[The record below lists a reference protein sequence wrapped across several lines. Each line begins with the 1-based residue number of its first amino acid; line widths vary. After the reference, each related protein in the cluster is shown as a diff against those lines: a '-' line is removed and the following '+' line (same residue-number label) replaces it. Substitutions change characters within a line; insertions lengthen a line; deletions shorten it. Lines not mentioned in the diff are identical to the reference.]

1 MDKVRVGWV
10 GLGGRG
16 YSVIKMV
23 LDTMDDIEI
32 LGVCDLYEDRTEA
45 GRKLVE
51 DKTGKSPLAVT
62 DYRRLLEVKEIDAIV
77 TPSAWEAHVDI
88 CIDSMLAGKY
98 VATEVG
104 GAYSIEQCWQLVRT
118 YERTKVPCM
127 MLENCC
133 YGKEEMTVLNMI
145 KKGIFGELVHCEGGY
160 RHDLRDEVARGEEIR
175 HYRLRNYMHR
185 NGELYQTHELGP
197 IAKYLD
203 INRGNR
209 MTMLTSMSSK
219 AAGLHEWLNSPAAD
233 GHDVAKKQANYKF
246 NQGDVVTTMIKCANG
261 ETITLTHDTTL
272 PRIYSRANLVQGT
285 KGMWMEDKHGIYITG
300 TQSGSEWS
308 HKWIDINEYYAEHLH
323 PVWQGYEAVGGH
335 GGMDYLVLR
344 AFFEAVKA
352 QTQTPID
359 VYDTA
364 AWMSITPLSE
374 DSIAC
379 GSMPVAIPD
388 FTNGKWT
395 HREPPVRG
403 KYCLDEVCE

>member
-16 YSVIKMV
+16 RGLLEMV
-23 LDTMDDIEI
+23 LNTMPDVDIV
-32 LGVCDLYEDRTEA
+32 GVCDLYEDRTEA

-51 DKTGKSPLAVT
+51 EKRGVNPLTVT
-62 DYRRLLEVKEIDAIV
+62 DYRRLLERDDIDAII
-77 TPSAWEAHVDI
+77 TPSAWEAHVDV

-104 GAYSIEQCWQLVRT
+104 GAYSVEQCWELVRT
-118 YERTKVPCM
+118 YERTRVPCM

-145 KKGIFGELVHCEGGY
+145 KQGLFGELIHCEGGY
-160 RHDLRDEVARGEEIR
+160 EHDLRDEVALGNVNR
-175 HYRLRNYMHR
+175 HYRLRNYKNR
-185 NGELYQTHELGP
+185 CGELYPTHELGP
-197 IAKYLD
+197 IAKYLN

-209 MTMLTSMSSK
+209 MVMLTAMASK
-219 AAGLHEWLNSPAAD
+219 SAGLHTWINEKKGAD
-233 GHDVAKKQANYKF
+233 FENANTTF
-246 NQGDVVTTMIKCANG
+246 CEGDVVTTCIKCAHG
-261 ETITLTHDTTL
+261 ETIVLTHDTTL
-272 PRIYSRANLVQGT
+272 PRPYSRGNRVQGT
-285 KGMWMEDKHGIYITG
+285 KGIWFEDTHGVLFDG
-300 TQSGSEWS
+300 TAQGESFT
-308 HKWIDINEYYAEHLH
+308 HRYTNINEYYDKYLH
-323 PVWQGYEAVGGH
+323 PLWRNYEVVGGH
-335 GGMDYLVLR
+335 GGMDYLVMR
-344 AFFEAVKA
+344 GFIEAVKN

-374 DSIAC
+374 NSIAC

-395 HREPPVRG
+395 HREEYVRS
-403 KYCLDEVCE
+403 KYCLDEVCADLFE